1 MTCCIATL
9 STMLGTISP
18 CVFMVNMQRGTELRK
33 SFMRSKKRENFGE
46 EHSLGTKFVLYR
58 AFPETPG
65 LHFKDAIL
73 QEKDPVWILCCWVVF
88 PIIVISSE
96 KKGFTFTHLQVM
108 VNISL
113 LPKTITI
120 MSFKSKT
127 FGNSMAPAN
136 WIRSWC
142 FKNVRIEMKLYYY
155 RIIFLSLFMKA

>member
-9 STMLGTISP
+9 STKLGTICP
-18 CVFMVNMQRGTELRK
+18 CVFMVNMQRGIEMRT
-33 SFMRSKKRENFGE
+33 SFMRNSKKRENFGG
-46 EHSLGTKFVLYR
+46 EHSLGTLVVWYR
-58 AFPETPG
+58 AFPDTPG
-65 LHFKDAIL
+65 FHFKDAIL

-127 FGNSMAPAN
+127 FGN